1 MFCHQP
7 FGAKA
12 NPIQM
17 TQLLSVSYRRGIHV
31 PEAGLWLDPQFSAD
45 CAFVS
50 HAHSD
55 HFARHR
61 LTICS
66 EVTHEI
72 MTARYGKR
80 AAGAFLPVP
89 LGEPLRRGNWTLRLL
104 PAGHI
109 AGSSMLHL
117 RREADGASL
126 LYTGDYKLR
135 YSRSCELARF
145 EQADTLVMETTF
157 ALPHYRFPPR
167 TKIIEEIHE
176 FLKSAFESGATPV
189 FYAYSLGKAQELLC
203 TLADTG
209 YYFMLHRSV
218 WEMTRALAP
227 HLSALPAYECFDP
240 SRTEG
245 KVLVFPPASRKSQA
259 LRKLKKTRTAMLTGW
274 ALSASAKYRYDVDEV
289 IPLSDHA
296 DYNELLETVALV
308 NPKRVFL
315 VHGYTQEFAI
325 DLRARGYDARAL
337 GRHDQMELNLG
348 LSRSGIPNA

>member
-1 MFCHQP
+1 MRE
-7 FGAKA
+7 G
-12 NPIQM
+12 
-17 TQLLSVSYRRGIHV
+17 
-31 PEAGLWLDPQFSAD
+31 
-45 CAFVS
+45 
-50 HAHSD
+50 
-55 HFARHR
+55 
-61 LTICS
+61 
-66 EVTHEI
+66 
-72 MTARYGKR
+72 
-80 AAGAFLPVP
+80 
-89 LGEPLRRGNWTLRLL
+89 WTLRLL

-117 RREADGASL
+117 RRDTDGASL

-135 YSRSCELARF
+135 SSSSCELARF

-157 ALPHYRFPPR
+157 GVPQYRFPPR
-167 TKIIEEIHE
+167 DKIIEQIHG
-176 FLKSAFESGATPV
+176 FLRNAFQSGETPV

-209 YYFMLHRSV
+209 YCFMLHRSV
-218 WEMTRALAP
+218 WEMTRTLAP
-227 HLSALPAYECFDP
+227 HLNALPAYECFDS

-259 LRKLKKTRTAMLTGW
+259 LRKLKKTRTAMLSGW
-274 ALSASAKYRYDVDEV
+274 ALSPSAKYRYNVDEV

-296 DYNELLETVALV
+296 DYSELLETVTLV

-337 GRHDQMELNLG
+337 GRHDQMELDLG
-348 LSRSGIPNA
+348 LSRSGMPTP